1 LRAVITAI
9 SAIAKMPLAK
19 IKKKMIIISPPIPDI
34 AYAPLPYQ
42 SRRDGYWKTIQL
54 DALNSTCRGYRP
66 IFEPTSQNLSIT
78 AD

>member
-1 LRAVITAI
+1 
-9 SAIAKMPLAK
+9 MPLAK

-54 DALNSTCRGYRP
+54 DAHSMHPGGGYRR
-66 IFEPTSQNLSIT
+66 IFEATSQNLSIT